1 MALWLPL
8 LSQYANV
15 LMHSCSN
22 IMRKYDKTYL
32 AVEQEI
38 AKLLTR
44 IITSAKQELKQ
55 IKNDNTGLNKAT

>member
-1 MALWLPL
+1 
-8 LSQYANV
+8 
-15 LMHSCSN
+15 MHSCSN

-38 AKLLTR
+38 AKSLTR

>member
-1 MALWLPL
+1 MTLA
-8 LSQYANV
+8 SFANV

-22 IMRKYDKTYL
+22 VIRKYDKTDL

-44 IITSAKQELKQ
+44 IITSAKLELKQ